1 MSEFSGYRSNRIAR
15 LAALGSIILMGAC
28 KDSGL
33 PGKNLPH
40 AQAQVSEW
48 RYPVYQAI
56 AESETLYQVDGRRWQ
71 LTGAMETV
79 PRDMLQQVGEG
90 GGLTLHALK
99 WDKAPFDRLY
109 TARPDGKL
117 AVVVPID

>member
-1 MSEFSGYRSNRIAR
+1 MSVFSDHRSARIAR
-15 LAALGSIILMGAC
+15 LAVLGSVILMGAC
-28 KDSGL
+28 RDSGL

-40 AQAQVSEW
+40 AQAQAAEW

-56 AESETLYQVDGRRWQ
+56 EESETLYQVDGRRWQ
-71 LTGAMETV
+71 RTGGMESI
-79 PRDMLQQVGEG
+79 PQDMLQQVGEG
-90 GGLTLHALK
+90 AGVTLHALK

-109 TARPDGKL
+109 TARLDGKL